1 MKTVH
6 AVHIALPALLLG
18 ACATRT
24 TLPPPP
30 AVPDL
35 AGSSWTVTRIDGR
48 STLRDTELTLAF
60 GVDGRVDG
68 NAGCN
73 TYSGPYVQTGATL
86 SVGELLSTR
95 RACDEINRQQQE
107 NRMLAVL
114 HGATRVELGPNELQL
129 HGRDGTMTVER
140 AAYRDAVN
148 TGVVDYDCQGV
159 HLKAEYG
166 RDVVRLS
173 WPNGTEVLRRQ
184 EGSAGAIRYES
195 EHSELRVGHEVLW
208 GRQGGL
214 PRTCNPVR
222 SG

>member
-1 MKTVH
+1 MKTVL
-6 AVHIALPALLLG
+6 AYIALPALLLG
-18 ACATRT
+18 ACATRS
-24 TLPPPP
+24 TLPPPPP

-48 STLRDTELTLAF
+48 GTLRDTELTLAF
-60 GVDGRVDG
+60 GVDGRVEG

-73 TYSGPYVQTGATL
+73 MYSGPYAQTGASL

-129 HGRDGTMTVER
+129 HGRDGTMAIER
-140 AAYRDAVN
+140 AAYLDAVN
-148 TGVVDYDCQGV
+148 PGVVDYDCQGV
-159 HLKAEYG
+159 RLKAEYG
-166 RDVVRLS
+166 REVVRLT
-173 WPNGTEVLRRQ
+173 WPNGTDVLRRQ
-184 EGSAGAIRYES
+184 EGRAGVIRYES

-214 PRTCNPVR
+214 PRTCKPVL
-222 SG
+222 SD